1 MPQLQNKCLVQFAI
15 WQACE
20 QPQIEVLFPFATDD
34 HPLEDPRAIP
44 VRRKTRSSQ
53 GLAGRR
59 VMTPIGFRQPG
70 QAWRHAACT
79 PSQDKNRKPPII
91 HGTIHY
97 RKRQKIENMSAGSRT
112 GVASPP
118 ATIEALVTI
127 MSAICIAATDIFWI
141 NQCVLVIIVR
151 LPANERSSPPR
162 GGRQTKRVDVSPWL
176 QLRPQSRRVT
186 R

>member
-1 MPQLQNKCLVQFAI
+1 
-15 WQACE
+15 
-20 QPQIEVLFPFATDD
+20 
-34 HPLEDPRAIP
+34 
-44 VRRKTRSSQ
+44 
-53 GLAGRR
+53 
-59 VMTPIGFRQPG
+59 MTPTGFRQPG

-127 MSAICIAATDIFWI
+127 MSAICISQPISSGSI
-141 NQCVLVIIVR
+141 N
-151 LPANERSSPPR
+151 
-162 GGRQTKRVDVSPWL
+162 VSW
-176 QLRPQSRRVT
+176 S
-186 R
+186 